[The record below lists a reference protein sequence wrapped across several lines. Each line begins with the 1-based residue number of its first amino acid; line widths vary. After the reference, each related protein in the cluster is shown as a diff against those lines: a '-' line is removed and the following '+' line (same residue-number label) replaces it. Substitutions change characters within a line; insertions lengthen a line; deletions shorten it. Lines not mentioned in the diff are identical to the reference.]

1 MGYELTFWPTFNN
14 NRGQLY
20 RAFELLNT
28 VDYLYIQ
35 VVFDCTILKLEGIV
49 QAYPFA
55 DLKNCSETS
64 GSRSGY

>member
-28 VDYLYIQ
+28 VDYILPL
-35 VVFDCTILKLEGIV
+35 VHTILTLENIIRAYPVV
-49 QAYPFA
+49 QAI
-55 DLKNCSETS
+55 
-64 GSRSGY
+64 